1 MLPRLS
7 PTIALAGDWL
17 FPTEIRFGAGRLGEL
32 AAVCRRLGLG
42 RPLVV
47 TDRGLAQLTLA
58 ADVLAAAAALG
69 AQPGLFTDVQ
79 ENPTAAN
86 VAAGVAAFHAWRA
99 DGVIALGGGSALD
112 CGKTIALLAGCGGSL
127 WRFAWPDHGAAQ
139 AEPGAAPIVAIPT
152 TAGTGAE
159 VEASAI
165 ITDPAGPTKRA
176 IIHPGLL
183 PRVVIADPALTVGL
197 PAGLTAAT
205 GMDALSHN
213 LEALCVPGFH
223 PMADAVALAGVALA
237 GQWLPRAVAAPA
249 DLTARA
255 YMMAAAI
262 MGATAFA
269 KGLGA
274 MHALSHAIG
283 ALAGSHHGLTNA
295 VLMPFVLDHNRPAIE
310 EAMTALARFLDLP
323 APGFAATRGWIVTLR
338 DAVGIPPGLAARG
351 VGVDRFPAIAGL
363 AVGDICAGT
372 NPVPLDEAALLA
384 ILRAAA

>member
-47 TDRGLAQLTLA
+47 TDRGLAQLPLA
-58 ADVLAAAAALG
+58 ANVLSAAAALG
-69 AQPGLFTDVQ
+69 AQPGLFSDVQ

-99 DGVIALGGGSALD
+99 DGVIALG
-112 CGKTIALLAGCGGSL
+112 GGSL

-249 DLTARA
+249 DLTPRA

-283 ALAGSHHGLTNA
+283 ALTGSHHGLTNA

-323 APGFAATRGWIVTLR
+323 DPGFAAARGWIVALR
-338 DAVGIPPGLAARG
+338 DRVGIPPGLAALG
-351 VGVDRFPAIAGL
+351 VGADRFPAIAGL
-363 AVGDICAGT
+363 AAGDICAGT